1 MHEAIA
7 TQLAMFTRQH
17 GNMSRV
23 PFNTVFF
30 FSPFFSAS
38 FSTAV
43 HMYGGYGTPKW
54 VEKRKN
60 VEQSKHLGRYGGGV
74 NLQRNVAI
82 RERTC
87 TFFVTL
93 YHEIQKCLE
102 NT

>member
-60 VEQSKHLGRYGGGV
+60 VEQSKHLGRYGGGGQFAKKCSD
-74 NLQRNVAI
+74 QRENVYVL
-82 RERTC
+82 C
-87 TFFVTL
+87 
-93 YHEIQKCLE
+93 
-102 NT
+102 NTVS